1 MSILDKVC
9 IALLSATVSFTAC
22 YYACI
27 CSLTTQASYLR
38 IAGKSSL
45 LVFFVVFGV
54 LHLYQCLQ
62 AMAIGQIRR
71 QIVACGWMLVSVIG
85 LAAVKLYFIL

>member
-9 IALLSATVSFTAC
+9 IALLSATVSFTAS

-27 CSLTTQASYLR
+27 CSLTTHASYLR
-38 IAGKSSL
+38 IAAKSSL
-45 LVFFVVFGV
+45 LVFFVAFGV

-71 QIVACGWMLVSVIG
+71 QIVACGWMLASIIG
-85 LAAVKLYFIL
+85 LAVVKLYFML

>member
-1 MSILDKVC
+1 MSILDRVS
-9 IALLSATVSFTAC
+9 IALLSAIVSFTAC

-27 CSLTTQASYLR
+27 CSLTTHFSYMR
-38 IAGKSSL
+38 IAAKSSL
-45 LVFFVVFGV
+45 LVFFVAFGV

-71 QIVACGWMLVSVIG
+71 QIVACGWMLASVIG
-85 LAAVKLYFIL
+85 LAVVKIYFVL